1 MARRRKREFSIFSL
15 SFLDIMSCGFGAV
28 ILFFVII
35 NHATEE
41 REDNLTADV
50 SGEVSRLET
59 EVKLEQ
65 LNLAQLQNSLAEIEE
80 EIVTAEGRSDRLLS
94 RVETE
99 RELLSAQEKETLA
112 EREHINQLIAD
123 IQRLEEQLGKVEEQ
137 QQGDDLRPFYGEG
150 DRQYLTGMR
159 MGGQRILVL
168 VDASAS
174 MLDNTIINIIRRR
187 NLSDEQKLRSEKWQ
201 RALRTVEWLTTQFPV
216 GAQFQIL
223 TFNVEAQPALAGTEG
238 QWLDLGER
246 GERVVE
252 AVTALR
258 KVVPADG
265 TRLHAAFDAL
275 AAMRP
280 LPDNVY
286 LIIDSLPTQGRNPAS
301 RLDTVSSRERENFFQ
316 QAVRELPVGV
326 PINVIMFPMEGDPLA
341 PSEYWK
347 LAMMTGGSYISPAE
361 DWP

>member
-1 MARRRKREFSIFSL
+1 MPRRRKREFVVFSL

-41 REDNLTADV
+41 REDDLTADV

-59 EVKLEQ
+59 EVKLEE
-65 LNLAQLQNSLAEIEE
+65 LNLVQLQNSLAEIEQ

-94 RVETE
+94 RIETE
-99 RELLSAQEKETLA
+99 REQLSAQEKETLA
-112 EREHINQLIAD
+112 QRQHMNQLIAE
-123 IQRLEEQLGKVEEQ
+123 IQRLEDEVGKIEEK
-137 QQGDDLRPFYGEG
+137 QQGDDVRPFYGEG
-150 DRQYLTGMR
+150 DRQYLTGLR

-174 MLDNTIINIIRRR
+174 MLDNTIVNIIRRR
-187 NLSDEQKLRSEKWQ
+187 NLPDEQKVRSEKWQ

-216 GAQFQIL
+216 GSRFQL
-223 TFNVEAQPALAGTEG
+223 YSFNVTAQPALEGTAG
-238 QWLDLGER
+238 QWLELGER
-246 GERVVE
+246 GEKVLE

-258 KVVPADG
+258 NVIPQDG
-265 TRLHAAFDAL
+265 TRLHSAFETL
-275 AAMRP
+275 KNMRP

-286 LIIDSLPTQGRNPAS
+286 LVIDSLPTQGDRPADK
-301 RLDTVSSRERENFFQ
+301 LDTVSSRERQRFFDD
-316 QAVRELPVGV
+316 AVRLLPVGV
-326 PINVIMFPMEGDPLA
+326 PINVIMFPMEGDPMA
-341 PSEYWK
+341 PSEFWK
-347 LAMMTGGSYISPAE
+347 LAMVTGGSYLSPSG